1 MFSAPRCPRRPPLAA
16 LANPEHRGHGRY
28 KRKEEKGRK
37 EGEAPRVV
45 LDQLD
50 YMHVNTVSP
59 HRAVTL
65 RLTSEGDK
73 KTKKTSVEILPSVP
87 RTPRRVE
94 RLYASARGELLGR
107 SDGNTSVGGGQ
118 ASKSSDGG
126 NIFRG
131 RLMSSLLREEMQ
143 RVLFRP
149 AKQRLVEFI
158 EIEEPTQGRHFL
170 CVAVAKNKVVQ
181 DSYRRTEMWS
191 LQDLTLVDGRDPD
204 VDDPCFLLHF
214 DKVRTVTAISC
225 SAKYAFVRAL
235 VALSD
240 QHCQRSLNL
249 RNFDWTYIKPTSFYS
264 NRGDCVVLT
273 QICFYAFNL
282 VCLSMCP
289 VPLDA

>member
-1 MFSAPRCPRRPPLAA
+1 
-16 LANPEHRGHGRY
+16 
-28 KRKEEKGRK
+28 
-37 EGEAPRVV
+37 
-45 LDQLD
+45 
-50 YMHVNTVSP
+50 
-59 HRAVTL
+59 
-65 RLTSEGDK
+65 
-73 KTKKTSVEILPSVP
+73 
-87 RTPRRVE
+87 
-94 RLYASARGELLGR
+94 
-107 SDGNTSVGGGQ
+107 
-118 ASKSSDGG
+118 
-126 NIFRG
+126 
-131 RLMSSLLREEMQ
+131 MSSLLREEMQ

-158 EIEEPTQGRHFL
+158 EIEEPSHGRHFL
-170 CVAVAKNKVVQ
+170 CSGTKKSHTKRSSIQ
-181 DSYRRTEMWS
+181 ECYRRTEVWS

-225 SAKYAFVRAL
+225 SAKYAIVRAL

-240 QHCQRSLNL
+240 RHCQRSLKL